1 MENKDHEGSLGT
13 DRNPPAGTE
22 TEEERLARQKAE
34 QEAQLKKRIEELRKR
49 DPFIYRQMETP
60 CVQVCNINKDDF
72 CTGCKRTRE
81 EISQWLYL
89 TPERRTHIMR
99 LLKNRHIE
107 NTHK

>member
-1 MENKDHEGSLGT
+1 MENNDHEGSLGT

-22 TEEERLARQKAE
+22 TPDEAAAKAKAE
-34 QEAQLKKRIEELRKR
+34 QEEQLKKRIEELRKR

-60 CVQVCNINKDDF
+60 CVQVCTINNNDF
-72 CTGCKRTRE
+72 CTACKRTRN
-81 EISQWLYL
+81 EIATWVYL

-99 LLKNRHIE
+99 LLKNRQIE